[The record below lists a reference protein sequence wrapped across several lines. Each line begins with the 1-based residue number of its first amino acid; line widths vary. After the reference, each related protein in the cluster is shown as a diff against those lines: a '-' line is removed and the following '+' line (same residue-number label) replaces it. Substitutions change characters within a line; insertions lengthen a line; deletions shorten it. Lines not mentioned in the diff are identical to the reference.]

1 MLSEFAFSPIHRTG
15 MPTAF
20 HGVSATRAQ
29 RIHRVAVLFEERVSQ
44 GSLICGL
51 LRASEAHNAGSAG
64 HALRVTRLARDIAR
78 AFPLSASALAALTEA
93 ALLHDIGKLAI
104 DVEILRKPGPLSDE
118 ERRAVRLHVAAGV
131 RLVGAIPGLRR
142 AAVLIRASHEW
153 LNGAGYPRG
162 LRDVAIP
169 LGSRIIAA
177 ADAFDALTHIR
188 VYRTPMS
195 PAVAVDQMQASAGLQ
210 FDPRVLLALDQMIV
224 SRAAGRHARR
234 LSHAGLHEP
243 AAPPAQFQSTVD
255 C

>member
-29 RIHRVAVLFEERVSQ
+29 RIHRIAVLFEERVSQ

-51 LRASEAHNAGSAG
+51 LRASEAHNVGSAG
-64 HALRVTRLARDIAR
+64 HALRVCRLARDIAR
-78 AFPLSASALAALTEA
+78 AFPMSVSAFAALTEA

-104 DVEILRKPGPLSDE
+104 DAEILRKPGPLSDE

-188 VYRTPMS
+188 VYRTPMA
-195 PAVAVDQMQASAGLQ
+195 PAVAVEQMRLSAGLQ
-210 FDPRVLLALDQMIV
+210 FDPRVLLALGQIIA
-224 SRAAGRHARR
+224 SRAEDRHARR
-234 LSHAGLHEP
+234 SLHTNIHGP
-243 AAPPAQFQSTVD
+243 AA
-255 C
+255 

>member
-1 MLSEFAFSPIHRTG
+1 MLSEFALSPIHRTG

-29 RIHRVAVLFEERVSQ
+29 RINRVAVLFEEGVSR

-51 LRASEAHNAGSAG
+51 LRAADAHNPGSAG
-64 HALRVTRLARDIAR
+64 HALRVCRLARDIAR
-78 AFPLSASALAALTEA
+78 AFPMSASAFGTLTEA

-104 DVEILRKPGPLSDE
+104 DVEILRKPGPLSDR
-118 ERRAVRLHVAAGV
+118 ERQAVRLHVAAGV
-131 RLVGAIPGLRR
+131 RLVGAIPGLGR

-162 LRDVAIP
+162 VRDGGIP

-188 VYRTPMS
+188 VYRTPLT
-195 PAVAVDQMQASAGLQ
+195 PAHAVEQMQLGAGLQ
-210 FDPRVLLALDQMIV
+210 FDPRVLFALERIIV
-224 SRAAGRHARR
+224 SKAQDRAARR
-234 LSHAGLHEP
+234 LSHGGQ
-243 AAPPAQFQSTVD
+243 AA
-255 C
+255 